1 MENRIKSEAKF
12 WNSVA
17 TKYDGVVEKR
27 FPKAYKFIFE
37 HIAEDIQGSKN
48 LLEIATGTGIIAI
61 KLSSQVPRITAI
73 DIAPQMLEVA
83 RKKCAAKQID
93 NIAFKFGDACA
104 LEFGD
109 KTFDTIIASNVVHL
123 LHEPE
128 MAFRE
133 MKRVLKDHG
142 KIIVPTFCHGAN
154 LRTHLLSRLA
164 RLAGQKTNSRWSLES
179 YKKFVEQNGFTVT
192 KDSYLDGTFPL
203 TYLVAEKTDA

>member
-17 TKYDGVVEKR
+17 TKFDGVVEKR
-27 FPKAYKFIFE
+27 FPEAYKFIFE
-37 HIAEDIQGSKN
+37 HLAEDVEDSKN

-61 KLSSQVPRITAI
+61 KLSNRVPGITAI

-83 RKKCAAKQID
+83 REKCAAKQID
-93 NIAFKFGDACA
+93 NITFKFGDACA

-109 KTFDTIIASNVVHL
+109 KTFDTIIAANVVHL
-123 LHEPE
+123 LYEPE

-133 MKRVLKDHG
+133 MKRVLNDHG

-154 LRTHLLSRLA
+154 LRTHFLSRMA
-164 RLAGQKTNSRWSLES
+164 RLFGQKTNSRWSRKS
-179 YKKFVEQNGFTVT
+179 FRKFVEQNGFEVT
-192 KDSYLDGTFPL
+192 KDSYIDGTFPL
-203 TYLVAEKTDA
+203 VYLVAKK